1 VRYPDARRLDLVEDL
16 HGHQVAD
23 PYRWLEDAGADETE
37 RWSKA
42 QDAIV
47 RPYLDA
53 LPGRAHLQRRLRELI
68 PGVISAPLVL
78 GDRRFFSRREPDQE
92 HATYCVE
99 EDGEVRVLLDPA
111 VIDPTLTTTLDGA
124 VPSKEGDRLAYLLS
138 EGGREESTYRVMDV
152 TTGEVIDGPI
162 VLGRAGA
169 IAWMPGGEEL
179 FYVRRIADELI
190 PPGEEHFH
198 RRVWRHRLGTDPSED
213 ELVFGE
219 GRDKSTYYGVTTS
232 RDGRWLVVSAAIGT
246 EPRNDLYLRDL
257 AAGPDAPFVT
267 IQEGVDAS
275 THGGVHTLDGRLYL
289 YTDLDAP
296 KGRLVTTDPTT
307 PQPEHWVDLLPE
319 TDDVLTDYA
328 LTADA
333 MVAVRTHHVVSR
345 ITVHDKVDGRE
356 RGRIELPGLGQA
368 GVTSRPDGG
377 DDVWIGYTDFLT
389 PYRVLHHDLSTSTTS
404 SWAEAP
410 GAVPPAGIESIQTF
424 VASADGTRVPAFVLA
439 PAGAPRDGKRPT
451 ILYGYGGFNVSMAP
465 AYSSTI
471 ATWVESGGVYVVAN
485 LRGGSEYGED
495 WHRDGMREHKQHVF
509 DDFLAVADWL
519 VDEGWTSPDHLA
531 VSGGSNGGLL
541 VGAALTQR
549 PELFR
554 AVLCSAPLLDMVR
567 YERFGLGVTWN
578 DEYGRA
584 DDPTELGWLLSY
596 SPYHRV
602 VEGTAY
608 PAVLFTVFDGD
619 TRVDPLHAR
628 KLCAA
633 LQHAT
638 STDARERPVLIRRE
652 TDVGH
657 GTRAVSRTVDLS
669 VDTLSFLA
677 AQVGLELPG

>member
-23 PYRWLEDAGADETE
+23 PYRWLEDAGAGETE
-37 RWSKA
+37 AWSQA

-47 RPYLDA
+47 RTHLDA
-53 LPGRAHLQRRLRELI
+53 LPGRDHLQRRLRELI
-68 PGVISAPLVL
+68 PGVISPPLVL
-78 GDRRFFSRREPDQE
+78 GERRFFSRREPDQE

-99 EDGEVRVLLDPA
+99 EGGEVRVLLDPA
-111 VIDPTLTTTLDGA
+111 EIDKTLTTTLDGA

-138 EGGREESTYRVMDV
+138 EGGREESTFRVMDV
-152 TTGEVIDGPI
+152 TTGDVIDGPT

-169 IAWMPGGEEL
+169 VAWVPGGEEL

-198 RRVWRHRLGTDPSED
+198 RRVWRHRLGSDPADD

-219 GRDKSTYYGVTTS
+219 GRDKSTYYSVSTS
-232 RDGRWLVVSAAIGT
+232 RDGRWLVVSASIGT

-257 AAGPDAPFVT
+257 HAGADAAFVT
-267 IQEGVDAS
+267 IQEGIDAS
-275 THGGVHTLDGRLYL
+275 TYGGVHTLDGRLYL
-289 YTDLDAP
+289 FTDLDAP
-296 KGRLVTTDPTT
+296 KGRLVTTDPST

-328 LTADA
+328 LTSDA
-333 MVAVRTHHVVSR
+333 VIAVRTHDVVSR
-345 ITVHDKVDGRE
+345 ITVHDKADGRQ
-356 RGRIELPGLGQA
+356 RGEIDLPGLGA
-368 GVTSRPDGG
+368 ASVTSRPDGG

-389 PYRVLHHDLSTSTTS
+389 PYRVLHHDLTTGATTS
-404 SWAEAP
+404 WADPP
-410 GAVPPAGIESIQTF
+410 GAAPPAGIESTQVF
-424 VASADGTRVPAFVLA
+424 VTSADGTRVPAFVLA
-439 PAGAPRDGKRPT
+439 PAGAPRDGARPT

-471 ATWVESGGVYVVAN
+471 ATWVEAGGVYVVAN
-485 LRGGSEYGED
+485 LRGGSEYGEE

-509 DDFLAVADWL
+509 DDFLAVAEWL
-519 VDEGWTSPDHLA
+519 IAERWTSPDHLA
-531 VSGGSNGGLL
+531 ISGGSNGGLL
-541 VGAALTQR
+541 VAAALTQR
-549 PELFR
+549 PDLFR
-554 AVLCSAPLLDMVR
+554 AVVCSAPLLDMVR

-602 VEGTAY
+602 VDGTGY
-608 PAVLFTVFDGD
+608 PSVLFTVFDGD

-638 STDARERPVLIRRE
+638 SSEPTERPVLIRRE

-657 GTRAVSRTVDLS
+657 GARAVSRTVDLS
-669 VDTLSFLA
+669 VDTLSYLA
-677 AQVGLELPG
+677 AQVGLALPG

>member
-23 PYRWLEDAGADETE
+23 PYHWLEDAGAGDTE
-37 RWSKA
+37 AWSTA

-47 RPYLDA
+47 RQHLDA

-68 PGVISAPLVL
+68 PGVISPPLVL

-99 EDGEVRVLLDPA
+99 EAGEVRVLLDPA
-111 VIDPTLTTTLDGA
+111 AIDPTLTTTLDAA
-124 VPSKEGDRLAYLLS
+124 VPSKDGDRLAYLLS
-138 EGGREESTYRVMDV
+138 EGGREESTYRVI
-152 TTGEVIDGPI
+152 EVASGDLVDGPI

-169 IAWMPGGEEL
+169 IAWLPGSEEL
-179 FYVRRIADELI
+179 FYVRRLADGLI
-190 PPGEEHFH
+190 PAGEEHFH
-198 RRVWRHRLGTDPSED
+198 RRVWRHRLGADPAED
-213 ELVFGE
+213 EVVFGE
-219 GRDKSTYYGVTTS
+219 GRDKSTYYSVTTS
-232 RDGRWLVVSAAIGT
+232 RDGRWLVVSASIGT

-267 IQEGVDAS
+267 IQEGVDAN
-275 THGGVHTLDGRLYL
+275 TYGGVHSLDGRLYL
-289 YTDLDAP
+289 FTDLDAP
-296 KGRLVTTDPTT
+296 KGRLATTDPTT

-319 TDDVLTDYA
+319 TDAVLTDYT
-328 LTADA
+328 LTSDA
-333 MVAVRTHHVVSR
+333 VIAVRTHDVVSR
-345 ITVHDKVDGRE
+345 ITVHDKTDGRV
-356 RGRIELPGLGQA
+356 RGAIELPGLGQA

-389 PYRVLHHDLSTSTTS
+389 PYRVLHHDLTTGATS

-410 GAVPPAGIESIQTF
+410 GAAPPAGIESTQAF
-424 VASADGTRVPAFVLA
+424 VTSADGTRVPAFVLA
-439 PAGAPRDGKRPT
+439 PAGAPRDGARPT

-471 ATWVESGGVYVVAN
+471 ATWVEAGGVYVVAN

-495 WHRDGMREHKQHVF
+495 WHRDGMRALKQHVF
-509 DDFLAVADWL
+509 DDFLAVAESL
-519 VDEGWTSPDHLA
+519 IDEGWTSPRHLA
-531 VSGGSNGGLL
+531 ISGGSNGGLL

-549 PELFR
+549 PDLFR

-584 DDPTELGWLLSY
+584 DDPTELGWLLAY

-602 VEGTAY
+602 TENTAY

-638 STDARERPVLIRRE
+638 TSDPGERPVLIRRE

-657 GTRAVSRTVDLS
+657 GSRAVSRTVDLT

-677 AQVGLELPG
+677 AQVGLDLPG